1 MTVSLFKKQMDKEKD
16 MLRIG
21 CHLSPSKGYLNMA
34 KEAKRIG
41 ASTFQF
47 FLRNPRG
54 SKAREL
60 DIEDAKAL
68 NVFLKENAMEPIL
81 AHAPYTLNPCAKEE
95 RVEEFARMVME
106 DDLKRME
113 YFPGNFYNFHPGSHV
128 GQGAEAGIQKTAAL
142 LNAML
147 KTEQHTT
154 VLIETMAGQGTEIG
168 KSFEEVAEILSRI
181 NLADKVG
188 VCLDTC
194 HVFAVGYDIAGD
206 LEGVLTAFDKT
217 IGLEKLK
224 YLHVNDSLSPLGSK
238 KDRHAPIGEG
248 CIGTQALQRL
258 VHHPALCHLPM
269 VLETPQK
276 DNDGYARE
284 IALLRKEGEFASVL

>member
-1 MTVSLFKKQMDKEKD
+1 

-54 SKAREL
+54 SKAKEL
-60 DIEDAKAL
+60 DIEDVKAM
-68 NVFLKENAMEPIL
+68 NAFLKENAMEPIL

-147 KTEQHTT
+147 KADRHTT

-168 KSFEEVAEILSRI
+168 KSFEEVAEILSRTS
-181 NLADKVG
+181 LADKVG

-194 HVFAVGYDIAGD
+194 HVFAAGYDIAGD

-248 CIGTQALQRL
+248 CMGTEALQRL
-258 VHHPALCHLPM
+258 VHHPALRHLPM

-284 IALLRKEGEFASVL
+284 IALLQKEGEFASVL